1 MDEEVK
7 KYEIDFLVRSEA
19 EQSEIIDALKKRD
32 FSIIN
37 KGQISKIKL
46 AYPIKKEQFAYFGY
60 LYFSGEPR
68 NIQELNH
75 DLKTNFKIL
84 RFNIIVHLKEI
95 EEKRTMPIFSQRERP
110 ESESQ
115 KTAKEITFQPA
126 APVAPKRPIKTEALS
141 NEALEK
147 KLEEIL
153 K

>member
-1 MDEEVK
+1 MDKEVK
-7 KYEIDFLVRSEA
+7 KYEISFLVRSEA

-46 AYPIKKEQFAYFGY
+46 TFPVKKEPFAYFGY

-68 NIQELNH
+68 HIQELNH

-84 RFNIIVHLKEI
+84 RFNIIAHLKEI
-95 EEKRTMPIFSQRERP
+95 EEKRTMPIFSRRERL
-110 ESESQ
+110 ESEIQ
-115 KTAKEITFQPA
+115 KAQKEITFQPA
-126 APVAPKRPIKTEALS
+126 APAAAKRPIKGETLS